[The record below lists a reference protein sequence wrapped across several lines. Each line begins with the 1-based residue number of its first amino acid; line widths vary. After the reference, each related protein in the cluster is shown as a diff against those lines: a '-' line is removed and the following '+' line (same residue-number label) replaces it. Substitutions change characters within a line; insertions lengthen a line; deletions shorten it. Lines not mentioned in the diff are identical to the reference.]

1 MVYSLWTGLCSGLVN
16 HTDKGVPFSKSPDRS
31 TIPSASVVSVNV
43 SAGLMVIV
51 TVTFP
56 AGWVTSGFS
65 GSGYE
70 TINPANDGSS
80 SGVGSGAGV
89 AAASIA
95 GFTGEEGVAGR
106 VLEKVGLSEK
116 SMLPLQEHPI
126 TDPVS
131 ARSSRVMTKNL
142 IIWFIQYNLL
152 FNV

>member
-16 HTDKGVPFSKSPDRS
+16 HTDKGVPFSKSPDKS
-31 TIPSASVVSVNV
+31 TSPSASVVSVNF

-70 TINPANDGSS
+70 TINPANDGSG

-89 AAASIA
+89 AVVCIPELVTCA
-95 GFTGEEGVAGR
+95 GVAGR
-106 VLEKVGLSEK
+106 VLVKVGLSEK
-116 SMLPLQEHPI
+116 SMLPLQEHPM

-142 IIWFIQYNLL
+142 IIWFI
-152 FNV
+152 